1 MSGRRLRF
9 AHTGAGMASREKL
22 DLLRNFLG
30 SLPAGL
36 AGHLA
41 KAVEADRMNQ
51 GSLLPHDLILESL
64 RPALRSGHQA
74 ERTQTP
80 MRVFCRPFED
90 LLVNDRRLKQKGRIA
105 RSSITPVWNWLAQDV
120 MPEALNDYALATK
133 TAVLG
138 YRADELRERT
148 RKFWSLAA
156 NTIRNQLANDS
167 SRKAARQKLEGDA
180 AIEDAREMALMLS
193 VAPVICDLQDA
204 LPRHLSALTDDV
216 IQTFRT
222 AYDSVAESNA
232 DAAPYLPLVVMNRLE
247 HPWEA
252 LRLPLTVSRTNKE
265 TLVANTDMGL
275 VGEVLFSAIEMHAAS
290 IISAKPSQFT
300 SDELLGHVEG
310 FTTLSTG
317 VAKEVELRRDGVWG
331 QRLIK
336 DRAAVAEVMDGF
348 MDRAAREITGA
359 LPMQKTGA
367 AGSGPKV
374 PDMSRAPDPE
384 KADRALSYARLI
396 AGCRRLAAAGSFAAS
411 LKRADEEV
419 STALKS
425 YNEDIVREL
434 RNASDEKRLNAE
446 QYAAIATELT
456 TILFSVEEGEF
467 MRRRGRAAASSPLA
481 A

>member
-1 MSGRRLRF
+1 MGI
-9 AHTGAGMASREKL
+9 GMPSREKM

-41 KAVEADRMNQ
+41 RAVEADRLNQ

-64 RPALRSGHQA
+64 RPALRAGHQA
-74 ERTQTP
+74 SRTQTP

-90 LLVNDRRLKQKGRIA
+90 LLVSDRHQKQKGRIA

-120 MPEALNDYALATK
+120 IPDVLSNYAIAMK

-138 YRADELRERT
+138 YRADEMQERT
-148 RKFWSLAA
+148 RDFWKSAA
-156 NTIRNQLANDS
+156 NAIRSQLNSDS
-167 SRKAARQKLEGDA
+167 TRRTARQKLESDLA
-180 AIEDAREMALMLS
+180 VEDAREMAIMLS
-193 VAPVICDLQDA
+193 AAPEICDLQDA
-204 LPRHLSALTDDV
+204 LPLQLPSLTDEV
-216 IQTFRT
+216 IQTFRA
-222 AYDSVAESNA
+222 AYDKLAETNA
-232 DAAPYLPLVVMNRLE
+232 DAAPYLPLIVMNRLE

-252 LRLPLTVSRTNKE
+252 LRLPLAVSRTHKE

-275 VGEVLFSAIEMHAAS
+275 VGEVLFSAIEMHAAA
-290 IISAKPSQFT
+290 ILGVKPNQFN
-300 SDELLGHVEG
+300 SDALLGHVEG

-336 DRAAVAEVMDGF
+336 DRAAVAGVMDGF
-348 MDRAAREITGA
+348 MDRAAREIMGS
-359 LPMQKTGA
+359 LPMQKSGTAGA
-367 AGSGPKV
+367 GPKV
-374 PDMSRAPDPE
+374 PDMSRPPDPE

-396 AGCRRLAAAGSFAAS
+396 AGCRRFAAPGSFAAS

-419 STALKS
+419 TTALRT

-434 RNASDEKRLNAE
+434 RHASDEKRLNAE
-446 QYAAIATELT
+446 QFAAVATELT
-456 TILFSVEEGEF
+456 TILFSPEEGEF
-467 MRRRGRAAASSPLA
+467 LRRRGRAAVSSPIA